1 MFNYMN
7 IEPSEFEEICHEIL
21 EKITNQNFRVFGKG
35 QDGGIDIQSN
45 ENEKIIGQA
54 KLYINS
60 TPSVTVYNI
69 KNEFNRIKYKEIEQ
83 YYLFIGRELSPESV
97 QKIYDTF
104 KNYMKSKE
112 NIYTIKEIDELLH
125 KEEFQ
130 DIVRNHVKLWLS
142 STNVLELIAN
152 RNIFFDCDTLFY
164 GIEKELELFVQTDI
178 YNECKSILEEKRNL
192 LILGAPGIGKTITS
206 KMLALYFAQ
215 KGYIVRYTDARNLN
229 ELKSAISLDNDK
241 KEFIFLDDCLGQS
254 YLELHEQNE
263 NDLIRFIKY
272 VHNNPNKMLLLNS
285 RITVFQE
292 ATKRKFDLE
301 KSIRNKSFYIQEI
314 NIEGLSRLEKARIL
328 YSHLQNKNVPEE
340 YKKQIFYNEK
350 YMKIIEDSSY
360 SPRIIDY
367 MTDEN
372 RYSKIEPNKYVDE
385 ILNAFAKSEY
395 VWKDEFKYRIDKQ
408 DRIFLYTLYSI
419 SAYKVKEN
427 VLKQAFFKRLEI
439 ESVDTTMSIY
449 EDTLKRLNESF
460 IKIIVKDNVRYI
472 AVVNPSVN
480 DFLSNILNEN
490 LAEKE
495 KMKDSIMVIEQCDSV
510 IENKTDREMFIIE
523 KLRNGEF
530 LKLLTNKYNSINEL
544 YLAYIVECNM
554 IDEIDIFDIISAIK
568 DLQHGYEVF
577 DKYIISSQIIR
588 RLYVS
593 PKYRYKIEEFL
604 KDGYNIKYLLEGMSI
619 EGQIELLR
627 ITYNINAEEIKN
639 KDVVIKFMEKSLG
652 EEIVYF
658 PEEEIEMD
666 VSFDDI
672 VASEIEDLKIEYEYD
687 ERSLQLYDEKIFK
700 EELFDRVVKGFK
712 SAYTNYIE
720 ESISHIY
727 NELPDFIF
735 DELKWIDVESYID
748 EKDIKKLAQKYIDLV
763 YDTPEQDYTYYKKY
777 IYDGHLLMN
786 SKDEENLRIHNIFNQ
801 R

>member
-7 IEPSEFEEICHEIL
+7 IEPSEFESICHEIL
-21 EKITNQNFRVFGKG
+21 EKITNQSFRVFGKG
-35 QDGGIDIQSN
+35 TDGGIDIQSN

-60 TPSVTVYNI
+60 RQSVTVYNI
-69 KNEFNRIKYKEIEQ
+69 KNEFNRIKDKEIEQ

-97 QKIYDTF
+97 QEIYDTF

-142 STNVLELIAN
+142 SANVLELIAN
-152 RNIFFDCDTLFY
+152 RNIFFDCDILFY

-192 LILGAPGIGKTITS
+192 LILGAPGIGKTTTS

-229 ELKSAISLDNDK
+229 ELKSAISLDHDK

-292 ATKRKFDLE
+292 ATKRKIDLE
-301 KSIRNKSFYIQEI
+301 KSVRNKKFCIQEI
-314 NIEGLSRLEKARIL
+314 NIEDLSKLEKARIL

-340 YKKQIFYNEK
+340 YKKQIFYNWK

-385 ILNAFAKSEY
+385 ILNAFTKSEY
-395 VWKDEFKYRIDKQ
+395 VWEDEFKYRIDKQ

-439 ESVDTTMSIY
+439 ESVDTTISIY

-687 ERSLQLYDEKIFK
+687 ERSLQLYDETIFK
-700 EELFDRVVKGFK
+700 EELFDRVVKDFK

-720 ESISHIY
+720 ESISRIY

-735 DELKWIDVESYID
+735 DELKWIDVESFIN
-748 EKDIKKLAQKYIDLV
+748 EEDIRKLAQKYINLV

>member
-1 MFNYMN
+1 MQ
-7 IEPSEFEEICHEIL
+7 E
-21 EKITNQNFRVFGKG
+21 
-35 QDGGIDIQSN
+35 
-45 ENEKIIGQA
+45 
-54 KLYINS
+54 
-60 TPSVTVYNI
+60 
-69 KNEFNRIKYKEIEQ
+69 
-83 YYLFIGRELSPESV
+83 
-97 QKIYDTF
+97 IYDTF

-142 STNVLELIAN
+142 SANVLELIAN
-152 RNIFFDCDTLFY
+152 RNIFFDCDILFY

-192 LILGAPGIGKTITS
+192 LILGAPGIGKTTTS

-229 ELKSAISLDNDK
+229 ELKSAISLDHDK

-292 ATKRKFDLE
+292 ATKRKIDLE
-301 KSIRNKSFYIQEI
+301 KSVRNKKFCIQEI
-314 NIEGLSRLEKARIL
+314 NIEDLSKLEKARIL

-340 YKKQIFYNEK
+340 YKKQIFYNWK

-385 ILNAFAKSEY
+385 ILNAFTKSEY
-395 VWKDEFKYRIDKQ
+395 VWEDEFKYRIDKQ

-439 ESVDTTMSIY
+439 ESVDTTISIY

-687 ERSLQLYDEKIFK
+687 ERSLQLYDETIFK
-700 EELFDRVVKGFK
+700 EELFDRVVKDFK
-712 SAYTNYIE
+712 SAYTIYIE
-720 ESISHIY
+720 ESISRIY

-735 DELKWIDVESYID
+735 DELKWIDVESFIN
-748 EKDIKKLAQKYIDLV
+748 EEDIRKLAQKYINLV